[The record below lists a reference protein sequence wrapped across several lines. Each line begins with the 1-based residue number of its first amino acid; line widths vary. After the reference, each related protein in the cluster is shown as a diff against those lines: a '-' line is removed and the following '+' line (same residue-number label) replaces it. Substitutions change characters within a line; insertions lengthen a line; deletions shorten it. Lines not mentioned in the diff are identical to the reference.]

1 MLDSFARTILDHMVT
16 AVIFVDQHLEIRYLN
31 PAAEILLDLSWRRVE
46 GMALTQLIPQSSISA
61 EAINRALEYGQ
72 SFTQRDSD
80 LTLTDG
86 RVIAAELDV
95 SPTGSEGG
103 DLGILIEIRRLDQHR
118 RMNQENHLISQSK
131 TAREMVRS
139 LAHEI
144 KNPLGGLR
152 GAAQL
157 LEHELPA
164 SLKEYTQIIIGEA
177 DRLTKVVDRMLGPNS
192 RPNNRIIN
200 IHMVLERVKQLVLME
215 FADAVVIER
224 DYDPSIPELWADPEL
239 LIQAILNVV
248 RNACQILST
257 ESKQGVVLLRS
268 RTLRQAIIG
277 GRRYRLALRIDVV
290 DNGPGIAPDLRDSIF
305 YPMVTGRDGGSGL
318 GLSIAQALINQHRG
332 IIDCESEPG
341 HTQFSFH
348 LPITQ
353 KQE

>member
-1 MLDSFARTILDHMVT
+1 MLSAPLVRTILDHMVT
-16 AVIFVDQHLEIRYLN
+16 AVIFVDRELCIRYLN

-46 GMALTQLIPQSSISA
+46 GVPLTQLIPQSALST
-61 EAINRALEYGQ
+61 EAISRALEYGQ

-80 LTLTDG
+80 LTLSDG
-86 RVIAAELDV
+86 RIIAAELDV
-95 SPTGSEGG
+95 SPTGSESGQT
-103 DLGILIEIRRLDQHR
+103 GILVEIRSLDQHR
-118 RMNQENHLISQSK
+118 RMSQENQLIAQSK

-177 DRLTKVVDRMLGPNS
+177 DRLTKVVDRMLGPNA
-192 RPNNRIIN
+192 RPNKKFIN
-200 IHMVLERVKQLVLME
+200 IHMVLERVKQLVLIE
-215 FADAVVIER
+215 FADTVVIER
-224 DYDPSIPELWADPEL
+224 DYDPSIPELWADPEM

-248 RNACQILST
+248 RNACQILS
-257 ESKQGVVLLRS
+257 EQSGGMVLLRS
-268 RTLRQAIIG
+268 RAVRQAIIG
-277 GRRYRLALRIDVV
+277 GRRHRLALRLDIV
-290 DNGPGIAPDLRDSIF
+290 DNGPGIAPELKDSIF

-318 GLSIAQALINQHRG
+318 GLSIAQTLINQHSG

-341 HTQFSFH
+341 HTLFSFH